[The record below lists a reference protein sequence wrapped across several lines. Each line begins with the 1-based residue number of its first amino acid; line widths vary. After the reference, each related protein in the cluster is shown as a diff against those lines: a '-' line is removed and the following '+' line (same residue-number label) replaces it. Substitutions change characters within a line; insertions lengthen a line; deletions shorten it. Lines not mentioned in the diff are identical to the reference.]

1 MRVTVD
7 IPDREW
13 WFLSEMAEKRGV
25 TVSDLI
31 RFAPSHVQGVT
42 QDDLIFAL
50 NEAGLPDADI
60 AARLGV
66 LLRRVAERRRY
77 MGLTANKRPSKWGER
92 KDAA

>member
-1 MRVTVD
+1 MKVTID

-13 WFLSEMAEKRGV
+13 WFLSEMAERRGV

-42 QDDLIFAL
+42 QDDLIHAL

-60 AARLGV
+60 AARLGI

-77 MGLTANKRPSKWGER
+77 MGLAANKRPHNWGER